1 MSSNQFRLAIFIEGA
16 FFVKINTYYR
26 YHHRVKSNMTFN
38 GLFDFLCEEVAF
50 LEEVPSKFCKMV
62 ESHWYRGRFST
73 QQLEKKVT
81 DPAQRFKQMVNE
93 RKLDDL
99 FMYQG
104 ITQHHYPVQYNPKTG
119 QMGDAIVSMYLT
131 VDALS
136 MAALDKFDGVVL
148 LAGDSSYLP
157 LLKKIN
163 SLGKKVIVPVWNFEF
178 ENETDSGIIRNV
190 TRTSQALIDECTYPI
205 AMSDFVDLD
214 TEDNEKFRK
223 MIFRV

>member
-1 MSSNQFRLAIFIEGA
+1 MSAKQMRLAIFIEGA

-50 LEEVPSKFCKMV
+50 LEGVPAKYCKMV

-131 VDALS
+131 VDALQ
-136 MAALDKFDGVVL
+136 MASLDQYDGIVL

-157 LLKKIN
+157 LLKKVN
-163 SLGKKVIVPVWNFEF
+163 SIGKKVIIPVWDFEF
-178 ENETDSGIIRNV
+178 ETENDNGTNRNV
-190 TRTSQALIDECTYPI
+190 TRTSQALVDESTYPI
-205 AMSDFVDLD
+205 QMSDFVDLD

>member
-1 MSSNQFRLAIFIEGA
+1 MSAKQMRLAIFIEGA

-50 LEEVPSKFCKMV
+50 LEGVPAKYCKMV

-131 VDALS
+131 VDALQ
-136 MAALDKFDGVVL
+136 MASLDQYDGIVL

-157 LLKKIN
+157 LLKKVN
-163 SLGKKVIVPVWNFEF
+163 SIGKKVIIPVWDFEF
-178 ENETDSGIIRNV
+178 ETDSDNGTNRNV
-190 TRTSQALIDECTYPI
+190 YQNKPGFGR
-205 AMSDFVDLD
+205 
-214 TEDNEKFRK
+214 
-223 MIFRV
+223 